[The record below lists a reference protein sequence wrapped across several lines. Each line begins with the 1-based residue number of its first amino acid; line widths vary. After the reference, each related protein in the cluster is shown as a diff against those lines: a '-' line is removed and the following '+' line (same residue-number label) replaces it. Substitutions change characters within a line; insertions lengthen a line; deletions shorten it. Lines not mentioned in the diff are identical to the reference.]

1 MKGADG
7 SPMNIIERVAAG
19 DFMTFGMCLLQDK
32 NGDKAEIIETDYRH
46 KGAEAVTEAIIQ
58 KWLKSGRPT
67 YEHLTKCLN
76 QSGLGTLAK
85 LIAENYVHT
94 TVENMQTRT

>member
-7 SPMNIIERVAAG
+7 SPLNIIERVAAG

-32 NGDKAEIIETDYRH
+32 NGDKVEIIETDYRH
-46 KGAEAVTEAIIQ
+46 KGAETVTEAIIQ

-76 QSGLGTLAK
+76 QSGLGALAK
-85 LIAENYVHT
+85 FIAENYVHT
-94 TVENMQTRT
+94 IVEYTPTHT

>member
-7 SPMNIIERVAAG
+7 SPLNIIKRVAAG
-19 DFMTFGMCLLQDK
+19 NYTTFGMCLLQDV
-32 NGDKAEIIETDYRH
+32 NGDKVKIIETDYRH